1 MSILLLLNNIN
12 SSYNYDYSIDLYF
25 SISLLLRE
33 FFSVIYLTWK
43 NKGDRIRSGL
53 VGEIFCRNVHIQLEH
68 GQGKEVKNVI
78 NKNPDI
84 KQNKL
89 LSTMIFYYFI
99 SRDGIAHGTRGEVM
113 RCRVNIWE
121 ANTINVMIIIIVIV
135 LFYIIFST
143 CTHMHCT
150 EMRIIC
156 VWVIECSC

>member
-1 MSILLLLNNIN
+1 MSQC
-12 SSYNYDYSIDLYF
+12 SYTIG
-25 SISLLLRE
+25 
-33 FFSVIYLTWK
+33 TWS
-43 NKGDRIRSGL
+43 GERSQK
-53 VGEIFCRNVHIQLEH
+53 CN
-68 GQGKEVKNVI
+68 I

-156 VWVIECSC
+156 VWVIECSCWYFSCIFWNIFYCFPFFKL